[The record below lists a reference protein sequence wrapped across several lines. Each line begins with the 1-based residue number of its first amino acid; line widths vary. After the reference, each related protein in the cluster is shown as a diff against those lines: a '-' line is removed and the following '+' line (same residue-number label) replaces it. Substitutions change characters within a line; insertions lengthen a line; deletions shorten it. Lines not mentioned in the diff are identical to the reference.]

1 MNMNSSR
8 KIAVYIAILAATVG
22 LGYAC
27 KSSLQPIELIGLGA
41 AIFFLS
47 TYGLFGKEL
56 HRLLGSGESD
66 SRSEMNEK
74 K

>member
-1 MNMNSSR
+1 MNMSSSR
-8 KIAVYIAILAATVG
+8 KIAVYIAILAATFG

-27 KSSLQPIELIGLGA
+27 KPSLQPIELIGFGA
-41 AIFFLS
+41 AIFLLS
-47 TYGLFGKEL
+47 TYGLFHKEL
-56 HRLLGSGESD
+56 HRLLGSGEGE